1 MKIEVSNG
9 EILDK
14 VSILEIK
21 LERITDAQKL
31 SNIKNEWD
39 ALQNAVKIIAGL
51 ANPKEEFH
59 QAVKALRAT
68 NEALWDVE
76 DALRLNEKTKDFGDA
91 FITLAREVYVLNDQR
106 AALKSSINILTG
118 SNLREEKSY
127 EGY

>member
-31 SNIKNEWD
+31 SNIQNEWD

-68 NEALWDVE
+68 NDALWDVE

-91 FITLAREVYVLNDQR
+91 FIALAREVYVLNYQR

>member
-31 SNIKNEWD
+31 SNIQNEWD

-76 DALRLNEKTKDFGDA
+76 DALRLNEKTEDFGDA
-91 FITLAREVYVLNDQR
+91 FIALAREVYVLNDQR

>member
-91 FITLAREVYVLNDQR
+91 FIALAREVYGLNDQR

-118 SNLREEKSY
+118 YNLREEKSY

>member
-39 ALQNAVKIIAGL
+39 ALQNAVKIMAGL

-91 FITLAREVYVLNDQR
+91 FIALAREVYVLNDQR

>member
-21 LERITDAQKL
+21 LDRISDVQKL
-31 SNIKNEWD
+31 SNIQNEWD
-39 ALQNAVKIIAGL
+39 ALQNAVKIITGL
-51 ANPKEEFH
+51 SNPKEDFH

-91 FITLAREVYVLNDQR
+91 FIALAREVYVLNDQR

>member
-1 MKIEVSNG
+1 LK
-9 EILDK
+9 
-14 VSILEIK
+14 
-21 LERITDAQKL
+21 
-31 SNIKNEWD
+31 
-39 ALQNAVKIIAGL
+39 NAVKIIAGL

-91 FITLAREVYVLNDQR
+91 FIALAREVYVLNDQR

>member
-1 MKIEVSNG
+1 LKIEVSNG

-31 SNIKNEWD
+31 SNIQNEWD

-91 FITLAREVYVLNDQR
+91 FIALAREVYVLNDQR
-106 AALKSSINILTG
+106 AALKSSINNLTG

>member
-31 SNIKNEWD
+31 SNIQNEWD

-51 ANPKEEFH
+51 TNPKEEFH

-91 FITLAREVYVLNDQR
+91 FIALARDVYVLNDQR

>member
-1 MKIEVSNG
+1 LKIEVSNG

-31 SNIKNEWD
+31 SNIQNEWD
-39 ALQNAVKIIAGL
+39 ALQNAVRIIAGL

-91 FITLAREVYVLNDQR
+91 FIALARDVYVLNDQR